1 MDELID
7 SIGVDFIETEEI
19 VKDLKYHIGEYV
31 NAPECADGIYST
43 YDLRREGEQIFG
55 KVNRH
60 FDANYTYSTDNLWYA
75 ELDDGIGGLTRL
87 PGWLGPSDT
96 EIYVNTKH
104 AGNAAIVD
112 YILAHEATHAA
123 LHDGSE
129 WMEELVALDVAYGML
144 DEVERSGIGKVIHER
159 KIEQT
164 IDALAMKLRKG
175 EGWSEVKIANYMR
188 DEIHLTD
195 SLILSY
201 VDVNLKEGDFKKVWW
216 GSRKEEI
223 EETSRYHSKP
233 YFAEKYMKKNG
244 VRFNLSLG
252 QYRFQLDL
260 DNLFAHTDDAKKT
273 SVEEIDHKSEELSSI
288 RAGGVLAI

>member
-7 SIGVDFIETEEI
+7 SIGVDFIETDEI
-19 VKDLKYHIGEYV
+19 VKDLKYHIREYV
-31 NAPECADGIYST
+31 NAPECADSINST
-43 YDLRREGEQIFG
+43 YDLRREGEQIFS

-87 PGWLGPSDT
+87 PGFLGPSDT

-129 WMEELVALDVAYGML
+129 WMEELVALDVAYGMA
-144 DEVERSGIGKVIHER
+144 DKGERSGMGKVIHER

-175 EGWSEVKIANYMR
+175 EGWSEVKIANYMK
-188 DEIHLTD
+188 DEIHLTEG
-195 SLILSY
+195 LIVSY
-201 VDVNLKEGDFKKVWW
+201 VDVKVKEGEFKKVWW
-216 GSRKEEI
+216 GSRMGEI

-233 YFAEKYMKKNG
+233 YFAEKYMKKEG

-260 DNLFAHTDDAKKT
+260 DNLFAHTDDADKS
-273 SVEEIDHKSEELSSI
+273 SVEEMEHEAEELNSI
-288 RAGGVLAI
+288 RSDRVLVI

>member
-7 SIGVDFIETEEI
+7 SIGVDFIETDEI
-19 VKDLKYHIGEYV
+19 VKDLKYHISEYI
-31 NAPECADGIYST
+31 NAPECADGINST
-43 YDLRREGEQIFG
+43 YDLRREGEQIYG

-60 FDANYTYSTDNLWYA
+60 FDVHYTYSTDNLWYA

-87 PGWLGPSDT
+87 PGWFGPSET

-123 LHDGSE
+123 LRDGSE

-144 DEVERSGIGKVIHER
+144 DKGERSGIGKVIHER
-159 KIEQT
+159 KIDQT

-188 DEIHLTD
+188 EEIHLTD

-216 GSRKEEI
+216 GSRKGEI

-244 VRFNLSLG
+244 VRFNLSIN
-252 QYRFQLDL
+252 QYSFQLDL
-260 DNLFAHTDDAKKT
+260 ENLFAHTDDSEKS
-273 SVEEIDHKSEELSSI
+273 SVKEIDHEREELDSI
-288 RAGGVLAI
+288 RSGRVLAI